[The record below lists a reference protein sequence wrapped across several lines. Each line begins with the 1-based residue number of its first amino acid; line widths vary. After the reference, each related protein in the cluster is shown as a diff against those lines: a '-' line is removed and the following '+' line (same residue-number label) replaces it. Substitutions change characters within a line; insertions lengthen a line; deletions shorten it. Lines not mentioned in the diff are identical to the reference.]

1 MRRPT
6 EQLRVRFILQIH
18 IVFFFRL
25 YLFQNIYQPFI
36 FSPVPHRH
44 PVIMTVQPLKKKGYQ
59 HVVEALGDSFLNKD
73 GSIDRKKLAALIFQ
87 NKEAVETMNAIIHPM
102 AWEEIRYAINHS
114 DKEIIVVEA
123 ALYDDEHNA
132 MFDEIWY
139 VYTSVEN
146 RIKRLMASRGYSEEK
161 CRGIMANQASEDD
174 YRSFA
179 TRVLDNNGGIEDI
192 RKQIASFLG
201 KED

>member
-1 MRRPT
+1 MKIISIT
-6 EQLRVRFILQIH
+6 GGVGSGKSEVLRVLQEEFDAEIIKADEVAH
-18 IVFFFRL
+18 QL
-25 YLFQNIYQPFI
+25 MEP
-36 FSPVPHRH
+36 
-44 PVIMTVQPLKKKGYQ
+44 
-59 HVVEALGDSFLNKD
+59 ALGDSFLNKD

-123 ALYDDEHNA
+123 ALYDDDHNA

>member
-1 MRRPT
+1 MKIISIT
-6 EQLRVRFILQIH
+6 GGVGSGKSEVLRVLQEEFDAEIIKADEVAH
-18 IVFFFRL
+18 QL
-25 YLFQNIYQPFI
+25 MEPG
-36 FSPVPHRH
+36 
-44 PVIMTVQPLKKKGYQ
+44 KKGYQ

-146 RIKRLMASRGYSEEK
+146 RIKEK

>member
-1 MRRPT
+1 MKIISIT
-6 EQLRVRFILQIH
+6 GGVGSGKSEVLRVLQEEFDAEIIKADEVAH
-18 IVFFFRL
+18 QL
-25 YLFQNIYQPFI
+25 MEPG
-36 FSPVPHRH
+36 
-44 PVIMTVQPLKKKGYQ
+44 KKGYQ

-123 ALYDDEHNA
+123 ALYDDDHNA

-146 RIKRLMASRGYSEEK
+146 RIKRLMASRGYSEGK